1 MTFEG
6 FLFARKE
13 VNQMPT
19 KPKRPC
25 RYNGCPNLT
34 DRKSG
39 YCEAHEKP
47 MRQHYEHFSR
57 GYDSQKRYGAS
68 WKKTRDRYIKS
79 HPLCEACLGLGK
91 ASVATLVHHRKPLSE
106 GGTNEDSNLQSLCVS
121 CHERIHQRIKTF
133 QNFL

>member
-1 MTFEG
+1 MP
-6 FLFARKE
+6 KNE
-13 VNQMPT
+13 VSTMPT

-25 RYNGCPNLT
+25 RFAGCPNLT

-39 YCEAHEKP
+39 YCNEHEEP
-47 MRQHYEHFSR
+47 MRKHYEHFSR
-57 GYDSQKRYGAS
+57 GYDKNERYGSS
-68 WKKTRDRYIKS
+68 WKKIRDRYIQG

-106 GGTNEDSNLQSLCVS
+106 GGTNDESNLQSLCVS